1 MTATRRLLAVATAGL
16 LAAGCGASA
25 GGTEHPQQH
34 HAAQQPAATVSGKP
48 AQALTVRQLAVA
60 VGCEPKL
67 TGTTAGFRQAA
78 CDAGGA
84 TLVLVDFDTATAQR
98 DWLDEA
104 VPYGGSYLVGDR
116 WAVSGGSRD
125 YLATV
130 QGVLGGNL
138 EGASG

>member
-1 MTATRRLLAVATAGL
+1 MTATRRLLAVAAAGL
-16 LAAGCGASA
+16 LAAGCGASV
-25 GGTEHPQQH
+25 GGTQQPRH
-34 HAAQQPAATVSGKP
+34 HEAHQPAATVSGKP
-48 AQALTVRQLAVA
+48 AQALTVQQLAVA

-78 CDAGGA
+78 CDAGG
-84 TLVLVDFDTATAQR
+84 TKLVLVDFDTATTQR

-104 VPYGGSYLVGDR
+104 VPYGGPYLVGDR

-125 YLATV
+125 YLTSV

-138 EGASG
+138 EGAAG

>member
-1 MTATRRLLAVATAGL
+1 MTATRRLLAVAAAAL
-16 LAAGCGASA
+16 LAAGCGASVE
-25 GGTEHPQQH
+25 GTEHPRQH
-34 HAAQQPAATVSGKP
+34 HAPQPAATVSGKP
-48 AQALTVRQLAVA
+48 AQALTVQQLAVA

-84 TLVLVDFDTATAQR
+84 RLVLVDFDSATTQR

-116 WAVSGGSRD
+116 WAVAGGTRD
-125 YLATV
+125 YLTTV

-138 EGASG
+138 EGANG